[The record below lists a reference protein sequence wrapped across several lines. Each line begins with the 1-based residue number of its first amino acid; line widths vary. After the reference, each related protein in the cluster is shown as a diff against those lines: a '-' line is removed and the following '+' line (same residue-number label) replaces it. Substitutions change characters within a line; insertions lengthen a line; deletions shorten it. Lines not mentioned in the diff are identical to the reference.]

1 MFKTRVF
8 FLCAIYWI
16 IRVLIPYLHVN
27 ILVVFKRKRRKI
39 QRKDNLKRIVL
50 RCDEL
55 SHMNRVVVDGSSH
68 QWYLASLLVHVK
80 HSGPPHDV
88 STLEEFYNSP
98 FSGMWKLFLQSGRI
112 GTSLS
117 PARRG

>member
-1 MFKTRVF
+1 MVAGCISK
-8 FLCAIYWI
+8 L
-16 IRVLIPYLHVN
+16 LHDA
-27 ILVVFKRKRRKI
+27 K
-39 QRKDNLKRIVL
+39 KDNLKRIVL

-80 HSGPPHDV
+80 HSGPPHDGW
-88 STLEEFYNSP
+88 
-98 FSGMWKLFLQSGRI
+98 GMWKLFLQSGRI